1 MTESKGWAAKV
12 KGNPD
17 IGLILLVKPIVCE
30 INEFLRG
37 GLVAAETKERDKAA
51 KKISNVIEVAAD
63 TASKNE
69 LMNSKI
75 ITQLGHL
82 TAQVYKNEYEIC
94 QTQLKL
100 VGTIEYLG
108 EGSEFNAQSKTLH
121 ENIKRIFNEQKLTFP
136 ASTKFILMGHN
147 KKKEPFVLAKFAT

>member
-1 MTESKGWAAKV
+1 M
-12 KGNPD
+12 
-17 IGLILLVKPIVCE
+17 CE
-30 INEFLRG
+30 FNEFLRK
-37 GLVAAETKERDKAA
+37 GLLGAETKVRDKAA

-82 TAQVYKNEYEIC
+82 TAQVYKNEYENR

-100 VGTIEYLG
+100 VGTQEYLG
-108 EGSEFNAQSKTLH
+108 VGSDFNAQSKTLH

-136 ASTKFILMGHN
+136 ASTRAILMGHN
-147 KKKEPFVLAKFAT
+147 